1 MVKVLKALRH
11 RHGRRGKDGRVDLGQ
26 PLGRQGLANIDA
38 LSGHRLA
45 ASTQPAVDL
54 QRVHV
59 VLVGTIDDEL
69 EVLR

>member
-1 MVKVLKALRH
+1 MN
-11 RHGRRGKDGRVDLGQ
+11 LGQ
-26 PLGRQGLANIDA
+26 PLSRQGLADIDA
-38 LSGHRLA
+38 LGGHRLA